1 MYGIIKYR
9 IDYTQ
14 YVILYTE
21 IQVIQIHSMV
31 LPEINEIKQRR
42 IKMDLSIRVFVNTI
56 NHLGG
61 KKEKDQLS
69 APWLHQVEKGV
80 IENPSYFKIKQIFDF
95 LECVENE
102 KQITAEELCVPHKKF
117 KKTSKSKSTATMEF
131 CKLGTPILD
140 VHNIMTKYGISQMP
154 VLENGYCLGMITS
167 KTVMDLTLEG
177 NLAKIYVDKKILDHN
192 YNTVNVKTPLN
203 SIRRILKHF
212 DYALVE
218 KEGIIHGILVRDDL
232 INELK

>member
-1 MYGIIKYR
+1 
-9 IDYTQ
+9 
-14 YVILYTE
+14 
-21 IQVIQIHSMV
+21 MV
-31 LPEINEIKQRR
+31 LPEIKEIEQRR
-42 IKMDLSIRVFVNTI
+42 IKMDFTIRLFVNTI
-56 NHLGG
+56 NNLGG
-61 KKEKDQLS
+61 KGEKDQLS
-69 APWLHQVEKGV
+69 PAWLNQVERGK
-80 IENPSYFKIKQIFDF
+80 IPNPSYFKIKQIFDF
-95 LECVENE
+95 LECVEKE

-167 KTVMDLTLEG
+167 KTVFDLVFG
-177 NLAKIYVDKKILDHN
+177 SKLAKIYVDKKFLDHN

-203 SIRRILKHF
+203 SIRRILRYF

-218 KEGIIHGILVRDDL
+218 KEGIIHGILVRDD
-232 INELK
+232 ITNELK

>member
-1 MYGIIKYR
+1 
-9 IDYTQ
+9 
-14 YVILYTE
+14 
-21 IQVIQIHSMV
+21 MV

-42 IKMDLSIRVFVNTI
+42 IKIDLSIRVFVNTI

-95 LECVENE
+95 LECVEKE

-117 KKTSKSKSTATMEF
+117 KKTTKSKSTATMEF
-131 CKLGTPILD
+131 CEIGTPILK
-140 VHNIMTKYGISQMP
+140 VHNKMMEHKISQMP

-167 KTVMDLTLEG
+167 KTVIGLLSEG
-177 NLAKIYVDKKILDHN
+177 NLAKIYVEKKILDHN
-192 YNTVNVKTPLN
+192 YNTVPGKCPLN
-203 SIRRILKHF
+203 SIQRLLKHY
-212 DYALVE
+212 DYLLVE
-218 KEGIIHGILVRDDL
+218 NEGIIIGILVREDL

>member
-95 LECVENE
+95 LECVEKE
-102 KQITAEELCVPHKKF
+102 KQITAEELCVPHKKY
-117 KKTSKSKSTATMEF
+117 KKISKSKTTMEF
-131 CKLGTPILD
+131 CKLGTNILD
-140 VHNIMTKYGISQMP
+140 VYNIMTKYGISQMP
-154 VLENGYCLGMITS
+154 VLENGYCLGMLTK
-167 KTVMDLTLEG
+167 KTVFDLVFG
-177 NLAKIYVDKKILDHN
+177 SKLAKIYVHEKILEHN

-203 SIRRILKHF
+203 SIRRILRHF

>member
-1 MYGIIKYR
+1 
-9 IDYTQ
+9 
-14 YVILYTE
+14 
-21 IQVIQIHSMV
+21 MV
-31 LPEINEIKQRR
+31 LPEIKEIEQRR
-42 IKMDLSIRVFVNTI
+42 IKMDFTIRSFVNTI
-56 NHLGG
+56 NNLGG
-61 KKEKDQLS
+61 KEEKDQLS
-69 APWLHQVEKGV
+69 PAWLNQVERGK
-80 IENPSYFKIKQIFDF
+80 IPNPSYFKIKQIFDF

-167 KTVMDLTLEG
+167 KTVFDLVFG
-177 NLAKIYVDKKILDHN
+177 SKLAKIYVHEKILEHN

-218 KEGIIHGILVRDDL
+218 KEGIIHGILVKDDI

>member
-1 MYGIIKYR
+1 
-9 IDYTQ
+9 
-14 YVILYTE
+14 
-21 IQVIQIHSMV
+21 MV
-31 LPEINEIKQRR
+31 LPEIKEIEQRR
-42 IKMDLSIRVFVNTI
+42 IKMDFTIRLFVNTI
-56 NHLGG
+56 NNLGG
-61 KKEKDQLS
+61 KEEKDQLS
-69 APWLHQVEKGV
+69 AAWLNQVEREK
-80 IENPSYFKIKQIFDF
+80 IPNPSYFKIKQIFDF
-95 LECVENE
+95 LECVEKE

-167 KTVMDLTLEG
+167 KTVFDLVFG
-177 NLAKIYVDKKILDHN
+177 SKLAKIYVDKKFLDHN

-203 SIRRILKHF
+203 SIRRILRYF

-218 KEGIIHGILVRDDL
+218 KEGIIHGILVKDDI

>member
-1 MYGIIKYR
+1 
-9 IDYTQ
+9 
-14 YVILYTE
+14 
-21 IQVIQIHSMV
+21 MV
-31 LPEINEIKQRR
+31 LPEIKEIEQRR
-42 IKMDLSIRVFVNTI
+42 IKMDFTIRLFVNTI
-56 NHLGG
+56 NNLGG
-61 KKEKDQLS
+61 KEEKDQLS
-69 APWLHQVEKGV
+69 PAWLNQVERGK
-80 IENPSYFKIKQIFDF
+80 IPNPSYFKIKQIFDF
-95 LECVENE
+95 LECVEKE

-167 KTVMDLTLEG
+167 KTVFDLVFG
-177 NLAKIYVDKKILDHN
+177 SKLAKIYVHEKILEHN

-203 SIRRILKHF
+203 SIRRILRYF

-218 KEGIIHGILVRDDL
+218 KEGIIHGILVRDD
-232 INELK
+232 ITNELK

>member
-1 MYGIIKYR
+1 
-9 IDYTQ
+9 
-14 YVILYTE
+14 
-21 IQVIQIHSMV
+21 MV
-31 LPEINEIKQRR
+31 LPEIKEIEQRR
-42 IKMDLSIRVFVNTI
+42 IKMDFTIRLFVNTI
-56 NHLGG
+56 NNLGG
-61 KKEKDQLS
+61 KGEKDQLS
-69 APWLHQVEKGV
+69 PAWLNQVERGK
-80 IENPSYFKIKQIFDF
+80 IPNPSYFKIKQIFDF
-95 LECVENE
+95 LECVEKE

-167 KTVMDLTLEG
+167 KTVFDLVFG
-177 NLAKIYVDKKILDHN
+177 SKLAKIYVHEKILEHN

-203 SIRRILKHF
+203 SIRRILRYF

-218 KEGIIHGILVRDDL
+218 KEGIIHGILVRDD
-232 INELK
+232 ITNELK

>member
-1 MYGIIKYR
+1 
-9 IDYTQ
+9 
-14 YVILYTE
+14 
-21 IQVIQIHSMV
+21 MV
-31 LPEINEIKQRR
+31 LPEIKEIEQRR
-42 IKMDLSIRVFVNTI
+42 IKMDFTIRLFVNTI
-56 NHLGG
+56 NNLGG
-61 KKEKDQLS
+61 KEEKDQLS
-69 APWLHQVEKGV
+69 PAWLNQVERGK
-80 IENPSYFKIKQIFDF
+80 IPNPSYFKIKQIFDF
-95 LECVENE
+95 LECVEKE

-167 KTVMDLTLEG
+167 KTVFDLVFG
-177 NLAKIYVDKKILDHN
+177 SKLAKIYVDKKFLDHN

-203 SIRRILKHF
+203 SIRRILRYF

-218 KEGIIHGILVRDDL
+218 KEGIIHGILVRDD
-232 INELK
+232 ITNESK

>member
-1 MYGIIKYR
+1 
-9 IDYTQ
+9 
-14 YVILYTE
+14 
-21 IQVIQIHSMV
+21 MV
-31 LPEINEIKQRR
+31 LPEIKEIEQRR
-42 IKMDLSIRVFVNTI
+42 IKMDFTIRLFVNTI
-56 NHLGG
+56 NNLGG
-61 KKEKDQLS
+61 KEEKDQLS
-69 APWLHQVEKGV
+69 PAWLNQVERGK
-80 IENPSYFKIKQIFDF
+80 IPNPSYFKIKQIFDF

-117 KKTSKSKSTATMEF
+117 KKTTKSKSTATMEF

-167 KTVMDLTLEG
+167 KTVFDLVFG
-177 NLAKIYVDKKILDHN
+177 SKLAKIYVDKKFLDHN

-203 SIRRILKHF
+203 SIRRILRYF

-218 KEGIIHGILVRDDL
+218 KEGIIHGILVRDD
-232 INELK
+232 ITNELK

>member
-1 MYGIIKYR
+1 
-9 IDYTQ
+9 
-14 YVILYTE
+14 
-21 IQVIQIHSMV
+21 MV
-31 LPEINEIKQRR
+31 LPEIKEIEQRR
-42 IKMDLSIRVFVNTI
+42 IKMDFTIRLFVNTI
-56 NHLGG
+56 NNLGG
-61 KKEKDQLS
+61 KEEKDQLS
-69 APWLHQVEKGV
+69 PAWLNQVERGK
-80 IENPSYFKIKQIFDF
+80 IPNPSYFKIKQIFDF
-95 LECVENE
+95 LECVEKE

-167 KTVMDLTLEG
+167 KTVFDLVFG
-177 NLAKIYVDKKILDHN
+177 SKLAKIYVDKKFLDHN

-203 SIRRILKHF
+203 SIRRILRYF

>member
-1 MYGIIKYR
+1 MK
-9 IDYTQ
+9 
-14 YVILYTE
+14 
-21 IQVIQIHSMV
+21 VIQIHLMV
-31 LPEINEIKQRR
+31 LPEIKEIEQRR
-42 IKMDLSIRVFVNTI
+42 IQMDFTIRSFVNTI
-56 NHLGG
+56 NNLGD
-61 KKEKDQLS
+61 KEEKDQLS
-69 APWLHQVEKGV
+69 AAWLNQVEREK
-80 IENPSYFKIKQIFDF
+80 IPNPSYFKIKQIFDF

-131 CKLGTPILD
+131 CEIGTPILK
-140 VHNIMTKYGISQMP
+140 VHNKMMEHKISQMP

-203 SIRRILKHF
+203 SIRRILRYF

-218 KEGIIHGILVRDDL
+218 KEGIIHGILVRDD
-232 INELK
+232 ITNELK

>member
-1 MYGIIKYR
+1 
-9 IDYTQ
+9 
-14 YVILYTE
+14 
-21 IQVIQIHSMV
+21 MV
-31 LPEINEIKQRR
+31 LPEIKEIEQRR
-42 IKMDLSIRVFVNTI
+42 IQMDFTIRSFVNTI
-56 NHLGG
+56 NNLGD
-61 KKEKDQLS
+61 KEEKDQLS
-69 APWLHQVEKGV
+69 AAWLNQVEREK
-80 IENPSYFKIKQIFDF
+80 IPNPSYFKIKQIFDF
-95 LECVENE
+95 LECVEKE

-167 KTVMDLTLEG
+167 KTVFDLVFG
-177 NLAKIYVDKKILDHN
+177 SKLAKIYVHKKFLDHN

-203 SIRRILKHF
+203 SIRRILRHF

-218 KEGIIHGILVRDDL
+218 KEGIIHGILVKDD
-232 INELK
+232 IIDELK

>member
-1 MYGIIKYR
+1 M
-9 IDYTQ
+9 
-14 YVILYTE
+14 L
-21 IQVIQIHSMV
+21 H
-31 LPEINEIKQRR
+31 EIKEIEQRR
-42 IKMDLSIRVFVNTI
+42 VKMHLSIRVFVNTI
-56 NHLGG
+56 NNLGG
-61 KKEKDQLS
+61 KNAKDQLS
-69 APWLHQVEKGV
+69 APWLHQVEKGK
-80 IENPSYFKIKQIFDF
+80 IPNPSYFKIKKIFDF
-95 LECVENE
+95 LECVEKE

-117 KKTSKSKSTATMEF
+117 KKISKSKTTMEF

-167 KTVMDLTLEG
+167 KTVFDLVFG
-177 NLAKIYVDKKILDHN
+177 SKLAKIYVDKKILDHN

-218 KEGIIHGILVRDDL
+218 KEGIIYGILVRDDL

>member
-1 MYGIIKYR
+1 
-9 IDYTQ
+9 
-14 YVILYTE
+14 
-21 IQVIQIHSMV
+21 MV
-31 LPEINEIKQRR
+31 LPEIKEIEQRR
-42 IKMDLSIRVFVNTI
+42 IKMDFTIRSFVNTI
-56 NHLGG
+56 NNLGD
-61 KKEKDQLS
+61 KEEKDQLS
-69 APWLHQVEKGV
+69 PAWLNQVERGK
-80 IENPSYFKIKQIFDF
+80 IPNPSYFKIKQIFDF
-95 LECVENE
+95 LECVEKE

-167 KTVMDLTLEG
+167 KTVFDLVFG
-177 NLAKIYVDKKILDHN
+177 SKLAKIYVHEKILEHN

-203 SIRRILKHF
+203 SIRRILRHF

-218 KEGIIHGILVRDDL
+218 KEGIIHGILVKDD
-232 INELK
+232 IIDELK

>member
-1 MYGIIKYR
+1 
-9 IDYTQ
+9 
-14 YVILYTE
+14 
-21 IQVIQIHSMV
+21 MV
-31 LPEINEIKQRR
+31 LPEIKEIEQRR
-42 IKMDLSIRVFVNTI
+42 IKMDFTIRLFVNTI
-56 NHLGG
+56 NNLGG
-61 KKEKDQLS
+61 KEEKDQLS
-69 APWLHQVEKGV
+69 AAWLNQVERGK
-80 IENPSYFKIKQIFDF
+80 IPNPSYFKIKQIFDF
-95 LECVENE
+95 LECVEKE

-167 KTVMDLTLEG
+167 KTVFDLVFG
-177 NLAKIYVDKKILDHN
+177 SKLAKIYVHEKILEHN

-203 SIRRILKHF
+203 SIRRILRYF

-218 KEGIIHGILVRDDL
+218 KEGIIHGILVRDD
-232 INELK
+232 ITNELK